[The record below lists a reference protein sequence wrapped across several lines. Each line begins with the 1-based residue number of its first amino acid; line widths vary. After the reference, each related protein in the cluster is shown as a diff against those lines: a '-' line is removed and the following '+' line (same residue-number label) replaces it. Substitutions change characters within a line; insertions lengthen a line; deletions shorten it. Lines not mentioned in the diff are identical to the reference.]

1 MYTFQKN
8 TVTTHIDHTAVI
20 YTCMCGSYT
29 VYSFVYHDVVKVNC
43 IYNHSNV
50 HVYYTRGM
58 VAVLC
63 DC

>member
-1 MYTFQKN
+1 MLIHVHFSKN

-43 IYNHSNV
+43 IYNHMQSDV
-50 HVYYTRGM
+50 VYID
-58 VAVLC
+58 LLELL
-63 DC
+63 